1 MNRFTPE
8 QIAWLREHAPGTPFA
23 QLTDE
28 FNRVFNQSR
37 SRAAIVSA
45 CFYRKIGNG
54 LSGEG
59 LPDKGKAHRFKP
71 GHVPANKG
79 VKGYVTDDPQKLA
92 NMQKTQFKKGRQA
105 ANYLPVGSIRYAE
118 KTGCLIK
125 VQDDGPYNER
135 WKPAGRFL
143 WNRYHPEEPVQK
155 NDRIVYADGN
165 PQNLD
170 RDNLIKLTGAEY
182 TTYTHLR
189 GSLLGKK
196 GDADPDVLQAVIT
209 LAKIRSRL
217 REKRKNKGLDREN
230 KQ

>member
-1 MNRFTPE
+1 MSKLTPE

-59 LPDKGKAHRFKP
+59 LPDKGKKYRFKP
-71 GHVPANKG
+71 GHTPANKG
-79 VKGYVTDDPQKLA
+79 IKGYVTDDPQKMA
-92 NMQKTQFKKGRQA
+92 NMKKTQFKKGQQA
-105 ANYLPVGSIRYAE
+105 ANYRPVGSISYTA
-118 KTGCLIK
+118 KSGCLIK
-125 VQDDGPYNER
+125 VQDNGAYNEC
-135 WKPAGRFL
+135 WKPAGRFM
-143 WNRYHPEEPVQK
+143 WNKYHPEDPVQK
-155 NDRIVYADGN
+155 TDRIIYADGN

-170 RDNLIKLTGAEY
+170 RNNLIKLSGAEY
-182 TTYTHLR
+182 ATYTHLR
-189 GSLLGKK
+189 GALIEK
-196 GDADPDVLQAVIT
+196 GSADPDALQAVIT

-217 REKRKNKGLDREN
+217 REKRKNKG
-230 KQ
+230 